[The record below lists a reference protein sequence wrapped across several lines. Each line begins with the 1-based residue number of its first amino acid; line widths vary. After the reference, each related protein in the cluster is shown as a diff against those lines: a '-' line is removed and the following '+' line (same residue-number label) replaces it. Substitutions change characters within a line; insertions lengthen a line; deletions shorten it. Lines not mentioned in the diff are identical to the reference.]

1 MKKQILIRGAIAT
14 LMTGSVLLSATGISF
29 AKGGVKLPRLTGII
43 SSRPAGKVGTWV
55 IGGRSFTATRSTQ
68 LDTVEGPLSVGACA
82 KVRYSGSRAIEI
94 DSEPASDC

>member
-1 MKKQILIRGAIAT
+1 MNKTSLIRIGAAA
-14 LMTGSVLLSATGISF
+14 LLSTSAVLGVVAPSH
-29 AKGGVKLPRLTGII
+29 AKGGKLPRIAGIV

-68 LDTVEGPLSVGACA
+68 LDTVEGPLRVGACA
-82 KVRYSGSRAIEI
+82 KVRYNGSRAIEI